1 LSPETP
7 ARPHAV
13 LYVDDEPANLTAFTY
28 CFAERFEILTAQS
41 GAEALQ
47 IMEARPVA
55 VLLADQRMPNM
66 TGVELC
72 AAARERFPDVVR
84 MIVTAYADIGAAVA
98 AINSGQVLRYIF
110 KPWRE
115 EQMAEVLRLGLEAY
129 EVGVLLRQTQSRMLQ
144 HEQQATITYVLG
156 SVLHELSNPATSLEV
171 DLHLIAD
178 TLRGLVEPGAR
189 VPPELREELVGLHAV
204 ARDAVVS
211 IKDLRERI
219 HSFRRGEQDS
229 PVAEPPADL
238 NRAVQAAVAIVGAD
252 LRKHATLELQLGAV
266 APVAAEATQL
276 SRILVNL
283 LNNAVEAIES
293 VGPADNR
300 ITVRTAVRAGHACLE
315 VEDTGAGIPAEL
327 LPRIFEPFVST
338 KSNDP
343 ARGFGLA
350 VTRDLVQRLR
360 GDIEVRSEPGRGTCF
375 TVTLPL
381 ASR

>member
-1 LSPETP
+1 LSPEPPTK
-7 ARPHAV
+7 PHVV
-13 LYVDDEPANLTAFTY
+13 LYVDDEPANLTAFNY
-28 CFAERFEILTAQS
+28 CFADRFAVLTAQS
-41 GAEALQ
+41 GAEALEV
-47 IMEARPVA
+47 MAARPVA
-55 VLLADQRMPNM
+55 VLLADQRMPGM

-72 AAARERFPDVVR
+72 ATARERFPEVVR
-84 MIVTAYADIGAAVA
+84 MIVTAYADIGAAVE

-129 EVGVLLRQTQSRMLQ
+129 EVGVLLRQTQVRMLQ

-171 DLHLIAD
+171 DLHLID
-178 TLRGLVEPGAR
+178 DSLRGLIESGDR
-189 VPPELREELVGLHAV
+189 VPPELREALVNLHAV
-204 ARDAVVS
+204 AQDAVVS

-219 HSFRRGEQDS
+219 HSFRRGERDS
-229 PVAEPPADL
+229 PVAELPADL

-252 LRKHATLELQLGAV
+252 LRRHANLELQLGV
-266 APVAAEATQL
+266 VQPVAAEATQL
-276 SRILVNL
+276 SRIIVNL
-283 LNNAVEAIES
+283 LSNAVEAIDPGRPEHNQ
-293 VGPADNR
+293 V
-300 ITVRTAVRAGHACLE
+300 TVRTSVRADRALLE
-315 VEDTGAGIPAEL
+315 VEDTGAGIAPEL

-338 KSNDP
+338 KSDDP

-375 TVTLPL
+375 TVALPL
-381 ASR
+381 APR